1 MEPVRIVTRTTENR
15 TEPEPRTQ
23 NRFVTEAIDKR
34 ERGNGTF
41 ADDLNSD
48 RVDSIGSIVVGADCE
63 IRWID
68 CSIEQMSGKLSARE
82 SGKAKHNF
90 PGSERGIWNFTLW
103 PINDN
108 NERETLNR
116 SRTNRLYSGCEKHAD
131 LVPRNPINN
140 ATNPRNSHPK
150 MGKMCQYK
158 QKRSTQNWANLGSL
172 FGSVWETTCG
182 TLPVC
187 AQLRMS
193 CGGLSSTCG

>member
-1 MEPVRIVTRTTENR
+1 MEPVRIVTRTVENSAEQNR
-15 TEPEPRTQ
+15 NQEPRTGSRQ
-23 NRFVTEAIDKR
+23 KLLIR
-34 ERGNGTF
+34 ESVGMELLRMIS
-41 ADDLNSD
+41 ALIELIPLDL
-48 RVDSIGSIVVGADCE
+48 VGADCE
-63 IRWID
+63 IRWIN

-131 LVPRNPINN
+131 LVPSNPINN

-150 MGKMCQYK
+150 
-158 QKRSTQNWANLGSL
+158 
-172 FGSVWETTCG
+172 WEKCVNTNKNAARKTG
-182 TLPVC
+182 QT
-187 AQLRMS
+187 
-193 CGGLSSTCG
+193 